1 MEDIKRKKGK
11 YLDIEKG
18 PNERNVRAKVGG
30 EKKEKKSRKTEIGRR
45 IRGESKVKRK
55 CQWIHRETNKK
66 KKKANADFT
75 KGLRNLP

>member
-11 YLDIEKG
+11 YLDRKKAEREKCQSESG
-18 PNERNVRAKVGG
+18 R
-30 EKKEKKSRKTEIGRR
+30 EKKEKKRRKTEIGRR

-66 KKKANADFT
+66 KKEANAEFT